1 VRALAVWQQFW
12 KSNAKQSTSHSK
24 QAASAARIGPALER
38 AWQFLESQ
46 QGDDGSFNPIWFGNE
61 HQAEDKNPV
70 MGTAQVLAA
79 CAALQRL
86 DTDVAQLAAAWLAA
100 AQHSDGGWGPPR
112 APVDYS
118 DPEKEVG
125 LRSWRENDVLAK
137 FCSVEETSAAV
148 SALLPMAQKSA
159 ALERNVS
166 RGLVW
171 LTNAVEQDAQRQPA
185 IIGFYFS
192 RIWYYERLYPL
203 AFAAGA
209 LSRAV
214 GVLAPAKATETALR

>member
-1 VRALAVWQQFW
+1 
-12 KSNAKQSTSHSK
+12 
-24 QAASAARIGPALER
+24 
-38 AWQFLESQ
+38 
-46 QGDDGSFNPIWFGNE
+46 
-61 HQAEDKNPV
+61 

-79 CAALQRL
+79 CVAMQRL
-86 DTDVAQLAAAWLAA
+86 DSKLAQSAAAWLAA

-118 DPEKEVG
+118 DADKEVG

-148 SALLPMAQKSA
+148 SALLPMAEKSGMF
-159 ALERNVS
+159 ERNVS
-166 RGLVW
+166 RGLTW
-171 LTNAVEQDAQRQPA
+171 LANAVEQDSHRQPA

-209 LSRAV
+209 LSRAL
-214 GVLAPAKATETALR
+214 GTSAPARTAETALR